1 MYKLVV
7 VEDEHL
13 IRNYVA
19 HGIDYRGMNIVVV
32 GEAED
37 GEQGAALIRALKPDI
52 VISDIN
58 MPKLTGFEMFELT
71 QDIDYKKIILSGYDD
86 FANAKKAMRYGV
98 MDFISKPIDEND
110 LRESIYRA
118 CLDIPNRPDIFE
130 EFPHLEIQYNKS
142 TDLVIS
148 DVIQFIHQHYHEPIS
163 IPTIANQFGI
173 SESNLYKKIKDEL
186 GITLTDYINRFRVK
200 QAMILLLKDS
210 NLRVYEIANE
220 VGFTDYN
227 YFSKVFRKYTHYTI
241 SEFKEKITQN

>member
-1 MYKLVV
+1 MYKVVV

-13 IRNYVA
+13 IRNYIA
-19 HGIDYRGMNIVVV
+19 HGIDYGGINVVVV
-32 GEAED
+32 GQAED
-37 GEQGAALIRALKPDI
+37 GEKGAALIRSLKPDI

-58 MPKLTGFEMFELT
+58 MPKRTGFEMFEMT

-98 MDFISKPIDEND
+98 VDFISKPIDEND

-118 CLDIPNRPDIFE
+118 CLAIPDKSIIFE
-130 EFPHLEIQYNKS
+130 EFPQLDIQNQNS
-142 TDLVIS
+142 TDIVIS
-148 DVIQFIHQHYHEPIS
+148 EVIQFIHQHYHEPIS
-163 IPTIANQFGI
+163 IPLIANQFGI
-173 SESNLYKKIKDEL
+173 SESHLYKKIKDEL

-200 QAMILLLKDS
+200 QAMALLLKDP
-210 NLRVYEIANE
+210 NLRVYEIADE
-220 VGFTDYN
+220 VGFVDYN